1 MTALLPLREVHD
13 MGLLAKADPDRTPDY
28 VCGLITATTDAAKAA
43 MKRRRNGGWLFGQEN
58 FILAV
63 RAIRALNQRHTI
75 YTYGTD
81 LEMRLPTAWA
91 QMADAVEAYSRDIRP
106 PTGWR
111 AGTTRTP
118 REILRV
124 ITDGWDK
131 PVRADALESL
141 FDFCISRAMA
151 AFPADCD
158 KVETSY
164 RTGVFNNDL
173 NTAQTLSRLEAGQG
187 ETHRVLLAGAAN
199 AEASHKEVVAKLD
212 ALQEQFAA
220 FGGKFDALQGT
231 ADNTQAGVSFLVHDR
246 MGKQA
251 ANSKRGKESHEK
263 AVRDDAERKRAK
275 HEMKTALK
283 RVAEDPDVKA
293 GKHGAIIAAC
303 RRVCGQFAPLTGAK
317 KNGTIYLQLTK
328 ADGEPPKP
336 ETLARYHRKRRGG
349 TLGKE

>member
-1 MTALLPLREVHD
+1 MTALRPLREVHD
-13 MGLLAKADPDRTPDY
+13 MGLWAKADPDRTPDY
-28 VCGLITATTDAAKAA
+28 VCGLITATMDAANAA

-91 QMADAVEAYSRDIRP
+91 QMADAVEAYSRDIRT

-199 AEASHKEVVAKLD
+199 AEASRKEVDAKLD
-212 ALQEQFAA
+212 ALKVAIDGVAA
-220 FGGKFDALQGT
+220 GVAGVKDASERSL
-231 ADNTQAGVSFLVHDR
+231 AGVSFLVHDR

-251 ANSKRGKESHEK
+251 ANSKRGKESREK
-263 AVRDDAERKRAK
+263 AVRDDAERQRA
-275 HEMKTALK
+275 ERDVETALE
-283 RVAEDPDVKA
+283 RVADDPDVKA
-293 GKHGAIIAAC
+293 GKHGAIIAVC
-303 RRVCGQFAPLTGAK
+303 SRVCVQFTPLTGAK
-317 KNGTIYLQLTK
+317 KNGRAYLPLTK
-328 ADGEPPKP
+328 ADGEPLKP
-336 ETLARYHRKRRGG
+336 ETLARYYRERHGG